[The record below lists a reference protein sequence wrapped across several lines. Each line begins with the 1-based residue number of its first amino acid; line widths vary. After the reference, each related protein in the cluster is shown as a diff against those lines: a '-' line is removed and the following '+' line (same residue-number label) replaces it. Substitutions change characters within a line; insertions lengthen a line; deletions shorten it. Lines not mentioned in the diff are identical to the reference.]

1 MNKTTYKTTVLK
13 VAVHPEGESP
23 LLDESA
29 THVSLVDEGGG
40 PFVEIRQNGAH
51 MEVGAILLD
60 FAEIKP
66 VFAACRALIA
76 GVKE

>member
-1 MNKTTYKTTVLK
+1 MSKTTYKTTVLK
-13 VAVHPEGESP
+13 VSVHPEGKSP
-23 LLDESA
+23 LLSESA

-40 PFVEIRQNGAH
+40 PFVEVQQISSHLDRGC
-51 MEVGAILLD
+51 ICLD

>member
-13 VAVHPEGESP
+13 VSVHPKGESP

-29 THVSLVDEGGG
+29 THLSLVDGGGG
-40 PFVEIRQNGAH
+40 PFVEVRQISSRLDRGC
-51 MEVGAILLD
+51 ICLD

-76 GVKE
+76 GVTK

>member
-1 MNKTTYKTTVLK
+1 MSKTTYKTTVLK

-29 THVSLVDEGGG
+29 THVSLVDDGGG
-40 PFVEIRQNGAH
+40 PFIQLLQNIADFEQGRVRLELDEIG
-51 MEVGAILLD
+51 L
-60 FAEIKP
+60 

>member
-13 VAVHPEGESP
+13 VSVHPEGESP

-29 THVSLVDEGGG
+29 THVSLVDEGG

-60 FAEIKP
+60 FAEIDP

-76 GVKE
+76 GVNE